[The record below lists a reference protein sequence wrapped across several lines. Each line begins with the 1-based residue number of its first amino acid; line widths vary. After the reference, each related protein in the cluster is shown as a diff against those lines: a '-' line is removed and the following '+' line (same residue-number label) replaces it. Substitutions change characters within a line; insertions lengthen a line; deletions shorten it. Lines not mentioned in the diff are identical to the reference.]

1 MAKITKIK
9 KSTVLLFVLLFWIQL
24 AALPPVYA
32 AGKTYYVDAV
42 NGSDSN
48 SGLSEQAAWKTAQ
61 KVAGTQFTAGDTIL
75 FHAGQTFYQV
85 SIAPNC
91 NALTFGAY
99 GDGAR
104 PVLSG
109 GVPLGPWE
117 AYAGSVY
124 QQKIVLEKIP
134 YLLKI
139 GDKAYRRQTPISYA
153 QIDVGRF
160 AYDEGNGVLY
170 VHEPAGIAAGQDMQ
184 VQQENKI
191 FYING
196 KKNIKIQGL
205 SMMLASSSVVDI
217 QSGNS
222 CNITVDNNEIAYGE
236 SFDNVS
242 GGGINC
248 SNAKSSIFSNNII
261 HDVYGDGIMLWRAEG
276 NIVSGNRIWG
286 VMRGNN
292 TGGDGI
298 QSSGEAGN
306 DAPDNQIIDNF
317 VSMKDTDVG
326 KGCIQQ
332 ENGDNVYIARNIC
345 LYGSFGIESNSNYGV
360 VENNICAYQGTQATQ
375 AGFNWTAGLYMS
387 ENEDITGMVWRG
399 NIVAHVRS
407 FGIRFIGSDENG
419 SYKRTGFKIYNNTV
433 YSDGPAFSAGVP
445 FDGRIYN
452 NIFYNYKED
461 RSGAAFAIGK
471 VTEGQTVLSDNNI
484 FYPERLGVISYNG
497 DNYNSLQVYQ
507 ELTGLDLQSY
517 AEDPLLYGTK
527 NGFSDFPAEADFTI
541 FANSKAVS
549 GGQSVKE
556 GSDVVYPAGCNIGA
570 VQTSRADEYP
580 VKQPPLDEVPK
591 PAYQPGLLAY
601 EGFVYRPIA
610 AVDGLNGGVGFD
622 GAWRKGSSAAVSAA
636 VGTSG
641 LKKYPE
647 IYVTGYKALLESMQE
662 RTVADPE
669 RFVNGTYYIS
679 FLYQGEIR
687 FQIDSTAADG
697 SAGGWLYV
705 QNTKKRPWHI
715 CSITDNKPKFANVSL
730 EHAEDTEGLVLIRL
744 KITDSGTS
752 AALWVNPDLSGGEEG
767 LGTPLLSDTATVR
780 IVPETI
786 QFSPADTS
794 GKIQIDEI
802 RIGNTLGAVLGQTS
816 IYPETLAVTKIGLY
830 DGAVLIGGS
839 VSPDAAVRAQVTL
852 QNVSEEEQ
860 EVMLCAAAMDGS
872 TLLGTCIGKYKI
884 KAGMKEQIELPIM
897 FAELTAQRY
906 AVSLFVWDGLRPL
919 CVQNRYIVA

>member
-1 MAKITKIK
+1 MAKNIRMK
-9 KSTVLLFVLLFWIQL
+9 KCMALLFALLCWIQL

-61 KVAGTQFTAGDTIL
+61 KVAGTQFSAGDTIL

-91 NALTFGAY
+91 DSLTFGAY

-109 GVPLGPWE
+109 GVPIGQWE
-117 AYAGSVY
+117 VYGGNIY
-124 QQKIVLEKIP
+124 QQKIELENTP

-139 GDKAYRRQTPISYA
+139 GDKAYRRQATESYA
-153 QIDVGRF
+153 QIDAGRF
-160 AYDEGNGVLY
+160 AYDEANGVLY
-170 VHEPAGIAAGQDMQ
+170 VHEPAGIAAGLDMQ
-184 VQQENKI
+184 VQQTNNI
-191 FYING
+191 FYINA

-205 SMMLASSSVVDI
+205 SLMLTSSGVVDI
-217 QSGNS
+217 QSGDS
-222 CNITVDNNEIAYGE
+222 RNITVDNNEIAYGE
-236 SFDNVS
+236 SFNNVA

-248 SNAKSSIFSNNII
+248 SSSKFSTFSNNII

-276 NIVSGNRIWG
+276 NIISGNRIWG
-286 VMRGNN
+286 VRRGNN

-298 QSSGEAGN
+298 QSSGKAGN

-360 VENNICAYQGTQATQ
+360 VENNICAYQGMQATQ
-375 AGFNWTAGLYMS
+375 EDFNWTAGLYMS

-419 SYKRTGFKIYNNTV
+419 SYKRTGFKVYNNTV

-452 NIFYNYKED
+452 NIFYNYEEG

-497 DNYNSLQVYQ
+497 DSYDSLQVYQ

-517 AEDPLLYGTK
+517 VEDPLLYGTK
-527 NGFSDFPAEADFTI
+527 NGFSDLPEETDFTV

-556 GSDVVYPAGCNIGA
+556 GAEVVYPVGCNIGA

-580 VKQPPLDEVPK
+580 VKETPSDEVPK
-591 PAYQPGLLAY
+591 PPYQPGLLAY
-601 EGFVYRPIA
+601 EGFAYRPTA
-610 AVDGLNGGVGFD
+610 ALDGLDGGVGFD

-647 IYVTGYKALLESMQE
+647 IYVTGYKALLESEQE

-679 FLYQGEIR
+679 FLYQGEIQFR
-687 FQIDSTAADG
+687 FDSTAADG

-715 CSITDNKPKFANVSL
+715 CSNTDSKPKFANASA

-744 KITDSGTS
+744 KITDTGTS
-752 AALWVNPDLSGGEEG
+752 AALWINPDLSGGEEG
-767 LGTPLLSDTATVR
+767 LGAPLLSDTATVR
-780 IVPETI
+780 VVPETI
-786 QFSPADTS
+786 QFKPADTS

-802 RIGNTLGAVLGQTS
+802 RIGNTFDAVLGQTS
-816 IYPETLAVTKIGLY
+816 IYPETVAVTKVGLY
-830 DGAVLIGGS
+830 DGAVLIGDA
-839 VSPDAAVRAQVTL
+839 VSPDTAVQARVTL
-852 QNVSEEEQ
+852 QNVSEEER
-860 EVMLCAAAMDGS
+860 EVALYAAAMDGGV
-872 TLLGTCIGKYKI
+872 LLDTCIGKYKI
-884 KAGMKEQIELPIM
+884 KAGMQEQVEFPITFSEL
-897 FAELTAQRY
+897 AAQQY
-906 AVSLFVWDGLRPL
+906 EVSLFVWDGLRPL
-919 CVQNRYIVA
+919 CVQNRYIVE